1 MENQKIYEIV
11 YKNNWENFIIL
22 YTGMLEDCIK
32 EFEIDKIYLN
42 SKNAIIRKK
51 PENIKGG
58 NPYIGY

>member
-22 YTGMLEDCIK
+22 YTGMLENCIK

-42 SKNAIIRKK
+42 SKNAIIREK
-51 PENIKGG
+51 PEKIKGC